1 MSVIDRYRQARNAQ
15 AVRLTH
21 LVIRNFRR
29 FAEVSAN
36 MDHKVVAL
44 VGPNEA
50 GKSTVLDALERLN
63 GGIAMLPRDYPR
75 NDAKQPGIHYEG
87 WFLLRPEDRKV
98 ISHIPEA
105 SSIRW
110 LVHYVDHLGTISWEL
125 RPGVSRDMRPRQAA
139 IAHIRSS
146 ETEVWTNQLRVDYE
160 GQLGQL
166 KEISL
171 GALLSRLA
179 EHLDAANGDLTP
191 SQIALIHEVVSQGL
205 GVMKERKPAQQLAAE
220 LTRLA
225 ELVGQLS

>member
-1 MSVIDRYRQARNAQ
+1 
-15 AVRLTH
+15 
-21 LVIRNFRR
+21 
-29 FAEVSAN
+29 

-63 GGIAMLPRDYPR
+63 GGIAMLQSDYPR
-75 NDAKQPGIHYEG
+75 NDAMQPGVHYEG
-87 WFLLRPEDRKV
+87 WFLLRPEDRTV
-98 ISHIPEA
+98 ICHIPEA

-110 LVHYVDHLGTISWEL
+110 LVHYVDHLGTTSWEL

-179 EHLDAANGDLTP
+179 EHLDASSVRYVL
-191 SQIALIHEVVSQGL
+191 
-205 GVMKERKPAQQLAAE
+205 
-220 LTRLA
+220 
-225 ELVGQLS
+225 